1 MTDENEILALTNEL
15 VTLVTDQYHK
25 KLDNGF
31 IEFIRSYAFAPAV
44 SEDWIRKWII
54 QCHEWETTDPAEAHY
69 RLRLEYLNRRIRDL
83 EIRNAELASKLEEIE
98 KLVGD

>member
-15 VTLVTDQYHK
+15 VTLVSAQHQK
-25 KLDNGF
+25 KLDDGF
-31 IEFIRSYAFAPAV
+31 VEFIRSYAFVPTV

-83 EIRNAELASKLEEIE
+83 ETKNAELASKLEEIE
-98 KLVGD
+98 NLIG